1 MKALLQYRASPG
13 FLNRLAETAK
23 AAGITAVA
31 VDEQDEAGFARE
43 AADADVLLH
52 VLKPVTAASMDAAP
66 KLRLIQKIG
75 VGVNTID
82 LAAAKTRGIAVAN
95 MPGTN
100 SQAVAEMTLMLML
113 TTLRRTTYFDPL
125 TRRGE
130 GWRPDLAMLDG
141 VGEIAGRTVG
151 FFGYGAVPS
160 RLTPA
165 LQALGAQV
173 VYHAR
178 SPKPDAAARHV
189 DFEELLAI
197 SDILSLNAPATA
209 ETRGLF
215 DTAAFSKLKLGA
227 VLVNTARGELVDEIA
242 LVAALKSG
250 RLGGAGLDV
259 FAQEPLPADHPL
271 LALPNVV
278 LAPHVAW
285 LTPETLDRSL
295 SVAIENCLRLQD
307 GRPLLHQVQ

>member
-1 MKALLQYRASPG
+1 
-13 FLNRLAETAK
+13 
-23 AAGITAVA
+23 
-31 VDEQDEAGFARE
+31 
-43 AADADVLLH
+43 
-52 VLKPVTAASMDAAP
+52 
-66 KLRLIQKIG
+66 
-75 VGVNTID
+75 
-82 LAAAKTRGIAVAN
+82 
-95 MPGTN
+95 
-100 SQAVAEMTLMLML
+100 
-113 TTLRRTTYFDPL
+113 
-125 TRRGE
+125 
-130 GWRPDLAMLDG
+130 MLDG
-141 VGEIAGRTVG
+141 VGEVSGRTVG

-178 SPKPDAAARHV
+178 SPKPETAARHV
-189 DFEELLAI
+189 GFDELLAV

-215 DTAAFSKLKLGA
+215 DTAAFSKLKPGA
-227 VLVNTARGELVDEIA
+227 VLVNTARGELVDEVA

-259 FAQEPLPADHPL
+259 FAQEPLPTDHPL

-307 GRPLLHQVQ
+307 GRPLLNQVQ

>member
-13 FLNRLAETAK
+13 FLNRLAQTAK

-52 VLKPVTAASMDAAP
+52 VLKPVTAAMMDTAP
-66 KLRLIQKIG
+66 GLRLIQKIG

-82 LAAAKTRGIAVAN
+82 LEAAKARGIAVAN

-113 TTLRRTTYFDPL
+113 ATLRRATYFDPL

-178 SPKPDAAARHV
+178 SPKTDAAARHV
-189 DFEELLAI
+189 DFEELLAV
-197 SDILSLNAPATA
+197 SDILSLNAPAT
-209 ETRGLF
+209 EQTRGLF
-215 DTAAFSKLKLGA
+215 DTAAFSKLKPGA
-227 VLVNTARGELVDEIA
+227 VLVNTARGELIDEAA

-295 SVAIENCLRLQD
+295 SVAIENCLRLRD
-307 GRPLLHQVQ
+307 GRPLLNQVQ